1 MESRLKTKALW
12 PTSSSANAGFHE
24 RANVLAKVVEHQTV
38 ESRLTHPHL
47 SWIKM
52 LLLIQTVEE
61 CGAFVVGKLEGE
73 KKRPDFDR
81 DSILEGALAFLSY
94 PNSIKMRIAGVYV
107 VYDFKPLVWRHCRW
121 FRDQYKGGTA

>member
-1 MESRLKTKALW
+1 MESHLKTKTLW

-38 ESRLTHPHL
+38 ESRLTHPHF
-47 SWIKM
+47 SWIKIRV
-52 LLLIQTVEE
+52 LQPTVEE
-61 CGAFVVGKLEGE
+61 SGAFVVGKLERE

-81 DSILEGALAFLSY
+81 DSILEGALAFVIY
-94 PNSIKMRIAGVYV
+94 PHSIKILIAGVYN
-107 VYDFKPLVWRHCRW
+107 VYDVKPLVVRHCRW